1 MKKKIAI
8 IGSGIAGLTLG
19 NLLKK
24 NSIFDFSIYER
35 EDGLSLEEGFGIQ
48 LSTNSISILKEIDF
62 DHIKESKLY
71 HPKKINFFSIDK
83 KKICE
88 LDLTKFN
95 TGENK
100 YTTLRRS
107 VLVEFLQEKI
117 YKNLKFKKE
126 IKKISELKDKILI
139 NFNDNTNDL
148 VDYLFVCDGVFSN
161 TKSLI
166 EKKPKKPKFSKSIAI
181 RSIIE
186 TSKVPEIDSQNI
198 SLYLGSNAHIVTYPI
213 NNKGDLNVVC
223 VLRTIQKDE
232 KDPKKLIDNLL
243 LKQSNKLKNI
253 FYNNLTAWPIYVN
266 DKLSK
271 PPNNKIFYLGDA
283 FHTLM
288 PTMAQGAA
296 QSIEDAYEIFQ
307 LLSKNIQDIDKMY
320 YEKRVKKIKLVQFRS
335 KINYFSFHLSN
346 SLIIKMRNFILKKLV
361 KSEKFLNLY
370 LGKIYN

>member
-1 MKKKIAI
+1 M
-8 IGSGIAGLTLG
+8 
-19 NLLKK
+19 
-24 NSIFDFSIYER
+24 
-35 EDGLSLEEGFGIQ
+35 
-48 LSTNSISILKEIDF
+48 
-62 DHIKESKLY
+62 
-71 HPKKINFFSIDK
+71 
-83 KKICE
+83 
-88 LDLTKFN
+88 TKFN